1 MAGLPVGLSA
11 RGGTWAMGG
20 LSRGV
25 PVQSVPAAQSPLNIM
40 WGNYTPLTACPRGS
54 SKATTCGSQRIINIM
69 SGAPAYQPRRVW
81 RTRLRLLLPS
91 SQPVLG
97 KNHIL
102 L

>member
-1 MAGLPVGLSA
+1 MVGLN
-11 RGGTWAMGG
+11 
-20 LSRGV
+20 SRV
-25 PVQSVPAAQSPLNIM
+25 PVKPVQAAQSPLNIM
-40 WGNYTPLTACPRGS
+40 CGNYTPLTACPRGS

-69 SGAPAYQPRRVW
+69 SGTPADWPRRVW